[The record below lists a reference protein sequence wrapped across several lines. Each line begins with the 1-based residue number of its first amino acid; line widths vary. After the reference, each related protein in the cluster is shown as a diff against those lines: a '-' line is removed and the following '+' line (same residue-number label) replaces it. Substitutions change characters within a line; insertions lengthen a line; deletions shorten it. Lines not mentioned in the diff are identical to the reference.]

1 MILIWG
7 FLWLK
12 SDIDTAGLPKSI
24 VSYSTFKKEKKK
36 PSTLELSTVRLL
48 YANLCI
54 ILFSLRFRIIE
65 VLKGS

>member
-12 SDIDTAGLPKSI
+12 SDIDTAGL
-24 VSYSTFKKEKKK
+24 SYSTFKKEKKK